1 MTSFVT
7 FLTSQQYSTIGFR
20 ISFLAYILFDK
31 IFFLKFFIIIL
42 SIFLKNS
49 LFHGQVATFLSCTK
63 SIATRYAGGGLL
75 DM

>member
-31 IFFLKFFIIIL
+31 IFFFFIIIL

-63 SIATRYAGGGLL
+63 SIATRYVGGGLL

>member
-7 FLTSQQYSTIGFR
+7 FLASQQYSTIGFR

-31 IFFLKFFIIIL
+31 IFFFFIIIL